1 MCTGRCKQKK
11 VRRTF
16 FPPNRPTSHLWRGDL
31 EPWVQ
36 GTPRNHTLSNPK
48 AAALEFPAEDGA
60 HEVRWTSALRRP
72 ERSGDL
78 EPWVQGTLRYGKR
91 KASGSHLRLQT
102 VDKDGS
108 WIYIPEPSFFYQ
120 TNCVQNRNFAVFS
133 SLQQSPFCLY
143 LC

>member
-1 MCTGRCKQKK
+1 MCTGRCTQKK
-11 VRRTF
+11 VRWTF

-31 EPWVQ
+31 EPWAQ

-91 KASGSHLRLQT
+91 KASGSHLRLSFSLRKMGLEQ
-102 VDKDGS
+102 K
-108 WIYIPEPSFFYQ
+108 PEPAKSHRKE
-120 TNCVQNRNFAVFS
+120 TSGVLTWGV
-133 SLQQSPFCLY
+133 
-143 LC
+143 